1 MFRRAWALP
10 AMLLLLPVAGCA
22 DESPEESQ
30 ASLDDQQSL
39 VVDRMEEALA
49 AVDDAGLVVEAAGG
63 AAEYCNMPPDDG
75 ATYRTGAR
83 LEEGDDPA
91 AEVGAVRDALTDVG
105 WEVETE
111 EGGSDPYVNLTRD
124 DLRAG
129 ISLSRRQDQPG
140 VTFGITAPCLSVNDD
155 FRLPADDLEVDLLD

>member
-1 MFRRAWALP
+1 
-10 AMLLLLPVAGCA
+10 
-22 DESPEESQ
+22 
-30 ASLDDQQSL
+30 
-39 VVDRMEEALA
+39 
-49 AVDDAGLVVEAAGG
+49 
-63 AAEYCNMPPDDG
+63 
-75 ATYRTGAR
+75 
-83 LEEGDDPA
+83 
-91 AEVGAVRDALTDVG
+91 VRDALTDVG

-129 ISLSRRQDQPG
+129 ISISRRQDQPG